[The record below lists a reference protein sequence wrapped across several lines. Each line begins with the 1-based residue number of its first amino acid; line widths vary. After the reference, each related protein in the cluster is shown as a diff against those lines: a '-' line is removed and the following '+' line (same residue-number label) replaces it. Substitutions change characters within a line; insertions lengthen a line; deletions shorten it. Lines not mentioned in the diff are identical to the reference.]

1 MAENSAISW
10 TDHTMNFWIGCTK
23 VSPAC
28 TNCYAAVDT
37 FARRERSH
45 GNELWG
51 PHANRHRT
59 SAALWKKPYAWNKNY
74 YWVECPSCGWRGH
87 VNSDHVKP
95 IQDDNGKFPLKC
107 VNCDREVRTT
117 RQRVFV
123 SSLSDICELHP
134 QITDNMRAEIALMV
148 IQCENLDFLF
158 LTKRPENFNALWL
171 QHFEGTLPNNL
182 WVGTTVENQKYAD
195 ERIPELLKIPA
206 KVRFLSCE
214 PLLGDLDITKW
225 IPGYITR
232 WGEGWTANTT
242 TGDDRVDFIHW
253 VIAGGESGSK
263 ARPTNPKWFASLRD
277 QCAASGV
284 AFHFKQWGE
293 WSTDGEDVDGTTPV
307 IFTKDMDVPMWK
319 IGKKKSGRLLDGM
332 EHNGFPK

>member
-1 MAENSAISW
+1 MAEFTEISW
-10 TDHTMNFWIGCTK
+10 CDHTMNFWIGCTK

-51 PHANRHRT
+51 PKSNRHRT
-59 SAALWKKPYAWNKNY
+59 SAALWKKPYSWNKDI
-74 YWVECPSCGWRGH
+74 WAECPCGWRGSVIKP
-87 VNSDHVKP
+87 VNTCACP
-95 IQDDNGKFPLKC
+95 ACEREFP
-107 VNCDREVRTT
+107 EPT

-123 SSLSDICELHP
+123 SSLSDICEVHP

-171 QHFEGTLPNNL
+171 SHFEGVIPDNL
-182 WVGTTVENQKYAD
+182 WIGTTVENQKYAE
-195 ERIPELLKIPA
+195 ERIPELLNINA

-214 PLLGDLDITKW
+214 PLLGHIGFNATPELRDAMENKK
-225 IPGYITR
+225 
-232 WGEGWTANTT
+232 
-242 TGDDRVDFIHW
+242 IHW
-253 VIAGGESGSK
+253 VIAGGESGSHS
-263 ARPTNPKWFASLRD
+263 RPTNPNWFISLRD
-277 QCAASGV
+277 QCKAADV

-293 WSTDGEDVDGTTPV
+293 WSPDGSDPTKPC
-307 IFTKDMDVPMWK
+307 IFTKDMDIPMWK
-319 IGKKKSGRLLDGM
+319 VGKKKAGRKLDDV
-332 EHNGFPK
+332 EHKEFPNG

>member
-59 SAALWKKPYAWNKNY
+59 SAALWKKPYTWNKQTWRECIDCGKRGKVGDGYPY
-74 YWVECPSCGWRGH
+74 YLCTCGSR
-87 VNSDHVKP
+87 NNNP
-95 IQDDNGKFPLKC
+95 
-107 VNCDREVRTT
+107 T

-123 SSLSDICELHP
+123 SSLSDICEFHP

-148 IQCENLDFLF
+148 IQCDNLDFLF

-171 QHFEGTLPNNL
+171 PHFEGMLPDNL

-195 ERIPELLKIPA
+195 ERIPELLKIDA

-214 PLLGDLDITKW
+214 PLLGPVKLFGFNSPT
-225 IPGYITR
+225 
-232 WGEGWTANTT
+232 WGFIGTP
-242 TGDDRVDFIHW
+242 IHW

-263 ARPTNPKWFASLRD
+263 ARPTRPDWFSWLRD
-277 QCAASGV
+277 QCKAAGV

-293 WSTDGEDVDGTTPV
+293 WSTDGAEVNGNTPA
-307 IFTKDMDVPMWK
+307 IFTKDMEVPMWK
-319 IGKKKSGRLLDGM
+319 IGKKKSGRLLDGV
-332 EHNGFPK
+332 EHNEFPK

>member
-1 MAENSAISW
+1 MAENTNISW
-10 TDHTMNFWIGCTK
+10 CDKTMNFWIGCTK

-37 FARRERSH
+37 FARRERAN
-45 GNELWG
+45 GRELWG
-51 PHANRHRT
+51 PQADRHRT
-59 SAALWKKPYAWNKNY
+59 SAALWKKPYTWNKHT
-74 YWVECPSCGWRGH
+74 WRECLDCGNRGK
-87 VNSDHVKP
+87 VGAGYPFYLCKCGSQNNKP
-95 IQDDNGKFPLKC
+95 
-107 VNCDREVRTT
+107 T

-171 QHFEGTLPNNL
+171 NHFEGTLPDNL

-195 ERIPELLKIPA
+195 ERVRHLLDIEA
-206 KVRFLSCE
+206 NVRFLSCE
-214 PLLGDLDITKW
+214 PLLGPVKLFGFGSPTW
-225 IPGYITR
+225 GYLAKGNGI
-232 WGEGWTANTT
+232 
-242 TGDDRVDFIHW
+242 DW

-263 ARPTNPKWFASLRD
+263 ARPSNPKWFTSLRD
-277 QCAASGV
+277 QCKEAGV

-293 WSTDGEDVDGTTPV
+293 WSTDGSEVTAITPV
-307 IFTKDMDVPMWK
+307 IFTQDMEVPMWK
-319 IGKKKSGRLLDGM
+319 IGKKNSGRELDGV
-332 EHNGFPK
+332 EYNEFPK

>member
-1 MAENSAISW
+1 MAENTNISW
-10 TDHTMNFWIGCTK
+10 CDRTMNFWIGCTK

-59 SAALWKKPYAWNKNY
+59 SAELWKKPYTWNKNHQ
-74 YWVECPSCGWRGH
+74 WLECKDCGWRGH
-87 VNSDHVKP
+87 VSKMDFSTGAFLCP
-95 IQDDNGKFPLKC
+95 QCEGL
-107 VNCDREVRTT
+107 RTQPA

-148 IQCENLDFLF
+148 IQCDNLDFLF

-171 QHFEGTLPNNL
+171 PHFEGMLPDNL
-182 WVGTTVENQKYAD
+182 WIGTTVENQKYAD
-195 ERIPELLKIPA
+195 ERVPELLKIDA

-214 PLLGDLDITKW
+214 PLLGEVDITKW

-232 WGEGWTANTT
+232 YGKGWTANTH
-242 TGDDRVDFIHW
+242 TGDHRVNFVHW
-253 VIAGGESGSK
+253 VITGGESGSK
-263 ARPTNPKWFASLRD
+263 ARPTNPLWFESLRD
-277 QCAASGV
+277 QCKASGV

-293 WSTDGEDVDGTTPV
+293 WSTDGAEVNGNTPA
-307 IFTKDMDVPMWK
+307 IFTQDMEVPMWK
-319 IGKKKSGRLLDGM
+319 IGKKKSGRLLDGV
-332 EHNGFPK
+332 EHNEFPK